1 MGPRSLITM
10 VPAKMS
16 PSRLPLA
23 EARLAMTAGAPINM
37 KISTTADRA
46 RMTACRRR
54 SGPPSSDTTRNPMAI
69 LPSERP
75 RVAISQRTG

>member
-1 MGPRSLITM
+1 
-10 VPAKMS
+10 
-16 PSRLPLA
+16 
-23 EARLAMTAGAPINM
+23 MTAGAPMNM

-75 RVAISQRTG
+75 RVAISQITG

>member
-1 MGPRSLITM
+1 M

-16 PSRLPLA
+16 PRRLPFA
-23 EARLAMTAGAPINM
+23 ETKLLITAGAPMNM
-37 KISTTADRA
+37 KISTTAARA

-75 RVAISQRTG
+75 RVDISQMTG